1 MKSGKPTDKY
11 DDAEVCKLQDDLQ
24 DSERR
29 YRCLFEGSKDMIFIT
44 FKDGS
49 FQDVNQAA
57 VDLLGYDSK
66 QELLSLGSAEKVYD
80 NVMHWE
86 VFQRQIDRDGF
97 VKDFEAKFKKKT
109 VASCTACS
117 AAMQSGVKTM
127 KLSAIRGSPRI
138 LRPAWMRFKI
148 SGNAIGNYGC

>member
-1 MKSGKPTDKY
+1 
-11 DDAEVCKLQDDLQ
+11 
-24 DSERR
+24 
-29 YRCLFEGSKDMIFIT
+29 MIFIT

-57 VDLLGYDSK
+57 VDLLGYGSK

-97 VKDFEAKFKKKT
+97 VKDFEANST
-109 VASCTACS
+109 T
-117 AAMQSGVKTM
+117 T
-127 KLSAIRGSPRI
+127 
-138 LRPAWMRFKI
+138 
-148 SGNAIGNYGC
+148 GNASAGQIKPQLMDLLLGYQDDGAVRSQLVRNLVLL